1 MNNHFR
7 TLGASLIVIGV
18 VVAISYFFEP
28 LKEVFSWYW
37 LLPVP
42 LQIGFG
48 IAGIGLT
55 VVIISLLFERWTDR
69 EADRSL
75 RDEQ

>member
-7 TLGASLIVIGV
+7 TLGAALILIGV
-18 VVAISYFFEP
+18 VIAISFFFEP
-28 LKEVFSWYW
+28 LKEAFSWYW

-48 IAGIGLT
+48 IAGIGLAI
-55 VVIISLLFERWTDR
+55 VIISLLFERWSDR

-75 RDEQ
+75 RDEH